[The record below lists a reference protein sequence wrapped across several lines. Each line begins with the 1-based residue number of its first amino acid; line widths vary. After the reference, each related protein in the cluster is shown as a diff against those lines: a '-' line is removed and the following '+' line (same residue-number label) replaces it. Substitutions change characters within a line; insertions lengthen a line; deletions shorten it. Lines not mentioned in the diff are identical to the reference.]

1 MQSTTKGNRLHV
13 GFFGRRNAG
22 KSSLINA
29 ITKQE
34 TALVSEVAGTTTDPV
49 YKAMELLPLG
59 PIVLIDTAGIDDM
72 GALGR
77 MRIEKTM
84 EVIKKTD
91 VAILVLDAAG
101 KWGEFEESLFNE
113 FKKKRIPILVALN
126 KCDTVDAAALLTQLS
141 AKAPTAAVSAVKKIG
156 LEELKR
162 LLVAAVPADWAGP
175 TLLEGLVE
183 AGDFVV
189 LVTPIDSA
197 APKGRLIL
205 PQVQAI
211 RDIIDH
217 NAQALVVKENA
228 LSKTLA
234 ALKMPPKLVITDS
247 QVFQQVNEVTPASI
261 QLTSFSILMARYKG
275 DLKTL
280 IDGAAA
286 VDLLQSGDK
295 VLIAEACTHQCQ
307 SDDIGRVKIPRW
319 LNGYIGGE
327 LDYHWVNGNCFPAD
341 LASFKLVIHCGAC
354 MLNRQAMLNRLTDA
368 AVKGIP
374 VVNYGILI
382 AKIKGILPRA
392 LSPFGELGCADKA

>member
-34 TALVSEVAGTTTDPV
+34 TALVSEIAGTTTDPV

-101 KWGEFEESLFNE
+101 KWGEFEEALFNE
-113 FKKKRIPILVALN
+113 FKKKQIPMVVALN
-126 KCDTVDAAALLTQLS
+126 KCDTVDVAALLPQLS

-162 LLVAAVPADWAGP
+162 LLIASVPADWAGP

-183 AGDFVV
+183 DGDFVV

-211 RDIIDH
+211 RDIVDH

-228 LSKTLA
+228 LSRTLA

-247 QVFQQVNEVTPASI
+247 QVFQQVNEITPASI
-261 QLTSFSILMARYKG
+261 QLTSFSILMARHKG

-280 IDGAAA
+280 INGAAA

-319 LNGYIGGE
+319 LNGYVGGE

-341 LASFKLVIHCGAC
+341 LTSFKLVIHCGAC
-354 MLNRQAMLNRLTDA
+354 MLNRQAMLSRLTDA
-368 AVKGIP
+368 AAKGVP